1 MDRQA
6 AIDAIVRHADDIRAR
21 GVAHLFLF
29 GSTARNESHG
39 ESDVDIFVD
48 VREGTRF
55 SLFDLMDL
63 REYLSDVLGRRAD
76 VLTRPSLHRVI
87 RSDIEREAL
96 QVF

>member
-29 GSTARNESHG
+29 GSTVRGESG
-39 ESDVDIFVD
+39 GDSDVDIFVD
-48 VREGTRF
+48 LREGARF

-63 REYLSDVLGRRAD
+63 REHLTRVLGRRAD
-76 VLTRPSLHRVI
+76 VLTRHSLHRVI
-87 RSDIEREAL
+87 RGDIEREAL
-96 QVF
+96 RVF